1 MKHINFLCPS
11 ITYRQVSLSS
21 RDLGGGSENSYCILL
36 RLNVVFC
43 YVCLE
48 GTFLKVE
55 TVCPLKR
62 WCQKT
67 RCHNPG
73 DDNVIF
79 KRLQFL
85 ILLL

>member
-1 MKHINFLCPS
+1 MKHINFLSPS
-11 ITYRQVSLSS
+11 ITYRQALLSS
-21 RDLGGGSENSYCILL
+21 REVGRGCANSYYIFQ

-55 TVCPLKR
+55 TVCSLKR

-79 KRLQFL
+79 KGLQFL
-85 ILLL
+85 ILIL